1 MTEAELIFWIAR
13 TWLWIG
19 AAVAA
24 VFLTIG
30 IDRIDEDARGA
41 YVFRPLLIPGVLLI
55 WPLVLWRWWTLEAAR
70 FDPHSRYRPVRAA
83 HGIAAILLCVTVLG
97 AIALGLAV
105 RQEWPADFEPTQ
117 IGEVVQ

>member
-1 MTEAELIFWIAR
+1 MNEAELIFWIAR
-13 TWLWIG
+13 AWLWAG
-19 AAVAA
+19 AVVAA

-70 FDPHSRYRPVRAA
+70 FDPQSRYRPVRAA
-83 HGIAAILLCVTVLG
+83 HGVVAILLCLIVVGT
-97 AIALGLAV
+97 ITLGLKV
-105 RQEWPADFEPTQ
+105 RQEWPADFEPTKIVEARQ
-117 IGEVVQ
+117 